1 MTKEECLKE
10 YLTSMYVFIN
20 FLYSITEKNDLDTI
34 NIAKEIINKEY
45 LTGVKTAIIINI
57 LASIKE
63 DLVVKKENS
72 NSFISKVFDEALEK
86 STSIIAKRNKNQ
98 YNLSLQ
104 SLSSPDIIARIRNR
118 LLHGKYLIDFKNGNV
133 LINVAKK
140 NEKSDY
146 FKINIDK
153 LVGYI
158 RENTKL
164 YLYGKKTLTY
174 KRSMIITNKVLN
186 KREHPLKLKS
196 EIKNVLR
203 NMSYQEF
210 TIISNQTIASN
221 IINEFNSCITY
232 YEKTNDI
239 NIINTF
245 EKKIEPL
252 GYKLQ
257 RNSKKIR
264 DDEIDNIINDTNL
277 ITFNNKYLTYQD
289 QIILLSKHLSFY
301 FNPDTKP
308 LELLI
313 SNLSILQ
320 LLEGIENTKSIDM
333 NIISKGFTE
342 NFSYDSNLFIT
353 TSLAL
358 FNTMF
363 IYPLD
368 DLYENEL
375 MFTNFP
381 NKGFPYELLDTS
393 KLKYSII
400 TIDDNKLKLV
410 QEYYNSLL
418 NKKKKLDEEKNK
430 LLNNIENLK
439 NKGKDNIISKLQLS
453 LEKNN
458 NDLLNLETS
467 INIYKNELDIM
478 NNYYNNN
485 LTYLTNL
492 AIITGIR
499 NSISHGHVET
509 ILGKDFSSSKIIF
522 KDVYEGKITFE
533 LTVTLQD
540 FLDFLDSSFQEVI
553 NFIKPKENMHKK

>member
-86 STSIIAKRNKNQ
+86 STSIIAKGNKNQ

-118 LLHGKYLIDFKNGNV
+118 LLHGKYLIDFKHGNV

-308 LELLI
+308 LELLT

-375 MFTNFP
+375 MFTNFS

-418 NKKKKLDEEKNK
+418 NKKKKLDEERNK
-430 LLNNIENLK
+430 LLNNIANLK

-467 INIYKNELDIM
+467 INEYKNELDIM

-522 KDVYEGKITFE
+522 KDIYEGKITFE